1 MQIKKMLKKAEKKKI
16 RKKVENTNKKIMNIM
31 MNMIMIKLKTS
42 KDRGMLQNKKMIII
56 TNLNMIN
63 TMKKRDFKTNK
74 FIKLRAKRLINI
86 DKMTM
91 TIEMINNSK
100 K

>member
-16 RKKVENTNKKIMNIM
+16 RKRVENTNKKIMNIM

-42 KDRGMLQNKKMIII
+42 KDRGMLQNKKMIIS

-63 TMKKRDFKTNK
+63 TMKKRDFKTNI

>member
-16 RKKVENTNKKIMNIM
+16 RKRVENTNKKIMNIM

-42 KDRGMLQNKKMIII
+42 KDRGMLQNKKMIIN

>member
-16 RKKVENTNKKIMNIM
+16 RKRVENTNKKIMNIM

-42 KDRGMLQNKKMIII
+42 KDRGMLQNKKMIIS

>member
-16 RKKVENTNKKIMNIM
+16 RKRVENTNKKIMNIM

-42 KDRGMLQNKKMIII
+42 KDRGMLQNKKMIIS

-91 TIEMINNSK
+91 TIEIINNSK

>member
-16 RKKVENTNKKIMNIM
+16 RKRVENTNKKIMNIM

-42 KDRGMLQNKKMIII
+42 KDRGMLQNKKMIIN
-56 TNLNMIN
+56 TNLNLIN